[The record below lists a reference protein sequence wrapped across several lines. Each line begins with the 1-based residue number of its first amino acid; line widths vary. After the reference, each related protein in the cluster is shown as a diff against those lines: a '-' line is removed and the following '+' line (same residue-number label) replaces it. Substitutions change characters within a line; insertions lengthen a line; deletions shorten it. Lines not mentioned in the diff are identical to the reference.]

1 MLQFHDPA
9 LTAGLN
15 AAYLDRAGAQRAY
28 ASAAHPI
35 ELSAVLVMLIPL
47 GAYLRKVTGNRRW
60 TFCVLLLVLGMLATL
75 SRTGIVM
82 IVVEGMVFF
91 WLRPIETKRLV
102 PMMIPAFL
110 AVSIALPHTLGSL
123 YAAFFPKGG
132 LVAEQDAH
140 VAGMPPA
147 ADGRLAD
154 IGPSL
159 KEFLQTPLLGQGFGT
174 RISQIGGVRKNAVK
188 TTARILDDQW
198 LGSLLEVG
206 IVGTLG
212 LLWMFVRT
220 IRRLSR
226 LAKRDD
232 DDVGWLAA
240 ALAASLYAFCVGILT
255 FDAFGFIQVTILT
268 FLLLA
273 VSCSLLK
280 ASPAPAH

>member
-1 MLQFHDPA
+1 ML
-9 LTAGLN
+9 T
-15 AAYLDRAGAQRAY
+15 
-28 ASAAHPI
+28 
-35 ELSAVLVMLIPL
+35 
-47 GAYLRKVTGNRRW
+47 
-60 TFCVLLLVLGMLATL
+60 TL

-82 IVVEGMVFF
+82 IVVEGLVFF
-91 WLRPIETKRLV
+91 WLRPVETKRLV
-102 PMMIPAFL
+102 PLLIPAFL

-132 LVAEQDAH
+132 LVAEQNAH
-140 VAGMPPA
+140 VAGNA
-147 ADGRLAD
+147 IADGRLTR

-159 KEFLQTPLLGQGFGT
+159 REFLQTPLLGQGFGT
-174 RISQIGGVRKNAVK
+174 RISQVGGVQNAVK
-188 TTARILDDQW
+188 TTALILDDQW
-198 LGSLLEVG
+198 LGALLEIG
-206 IVGTLG
+206 LVGTLG

-226 LAKRDD
+226 LGRADD
-232 DDVGWLAA
+232 DEIGWFAC

-280 ASPAPAH
+280 ASAAPSSSSARSGP